1 MMCFRKTFIF
11 FIFLI
16 AISIQLYGET
26 FRVHEL
32 IPLKINE
39 NAEIGIN
46 DSIAVRLPE
55 DRTFIEGLEFIIQ
68 IPKILTEWRDSVAMT
83 VYNNI
88 SPAPEKGIID
98 FYGTKQYVSTL
109 PSKMTWLV
117 HIPLRESTSIK
128 NDGYVTKIEIPV
140 NENQEFL
147 FLRFQPAMKGV
158 PDDVYSEKLK
168 ISVKPILI
176 NKGMLN
182 LTVKDTDSNDV
193 SAEITIDDQ
202 NTILNN
208 GKILLSPGN
217 HSITIHNDN
226 YRNETHSIIIEQ
238 AKITDINIVLKSSE
252 PTICITAPNNAQ
264 IFLDNA
270 NFIDLD
276 KEKVI
281 SEGEHQIKMQIG
293 GYEVIRTINIQKG
306 KSYRVNLAIELDITE
321 E

>member
-1 MMCFRKTFIF
+1 
-11 FIFLI
+11 
-16 AISIQLYGET
+16 
-26 FRVHEL
+26 
-32 IPLKINE
+32 
-39 NAEIGIN
+39 
-46 DSIAVRLPE
+46 
-55 DRTFIEGLEFIIQ
+55 
-68 IPKILTEWRDSVAMT
+68 
-83 VYNNI
+83 
-88 SPAPEKGIID
+88 
-98 FYGTKQYVSTL
+98 
-109 PSKMTWLV
+109 MTWLV

-182 LTVKDTDSNDV
+182 LTVKDTDNNDV

-264 IFLDNA
+264 IFLDNE

-306 KSYRVNLAIELDITE
+306 KSYKVNLAIELDITE